1 MQNFLKNQK
10 LQGIFYM
17 TIACFLASILVAMVR
32 FLSGK
37 FHSSFVVLMRNLFSV
52 IFFLPLFVK
61 DYKKILHT
69 KKIGHHFLRG
79 FNGTLTMS
87 CWFYTIAVLPLQE
100 AVSLSFLT
108 PILTILAGQ
117 LFLQEKVNKY
127 TYFACFLSFFGVLV
141 ILRPGFKSISWFY
154 LVPLVSVLLWVIS
167 NLVVKI
173 MTKTEKPNTIVAYM
187 SIFMLIFSLPLG
199 LMHLQKISL
208 LNLFWLA
215 MLGLISNLSHMY
227 VAKAYSVSDLATV
240 SPLDFTRLIFV
251 SIIAYF
257 VFHENPDFY
266 VFVGSAIIL
275 VAMILISK
283 KPKIINN
290 FS

>member
-1 MQNFLKNQK
+1 MLKNQK
-10 LQGIFYM
+10 LQGILYM
-17 TIACFLASILVAMVR
+17 IMACFFASLMISMVR

-37 FHSSFVVLMRNLFSV
+37 FHSSFIVLMRNLFSV
-52 IFFLPLFVK
+52 IFFLPFFIQ

-69 KKIGHHFLRG
+69 KKIGYHFLRG

-87 CWFYTIAVLPLQE
+87 CWFYTISVLPLQE
-100 AVSLSFLT
+100 AVSLNFLT

-117 LFLQEKVNKY
+117 LFLQERVNKY
-127 TYFACFLSFFGVLV
+127 TYFACLLSFIGVV
-141 ILRPGFKSISWFY
+141 IILRPGFKNISSVY
-154 LVPLVSVLLWVIS
+154 LVPLASVLLWVIS
-167 NLVVKI
+167 NLIVKL
-173 MTKTEKPNTIVAYM
+173 MTKTEKPTTIVAYM
-187 SIFMLIFSLPLG
+187 SIFMLIFSIPLG
-199 LMHLQKISL
+199 IMHLQKITIM
-208 LNLFWLA
+208 NLFWFII
-215 MLGLISNLSHMY
+215 LGLVSNLSHIY

-240 SPLDFTRLIFV
+240 SPLDFTRLVFV

-257 VFHENPDFY
+257 MFNEKPDFY
-266 VFVGSAIIL
+266 VFIGSAIIL